1 MKTGFCMQTA
11 SQPITAQPFLLSH
24 RMKPAFCTQQ
34 PQSRG
39 AAAGEPIRWMSFR
52 ACTTTAATTRPL
64 TGTEA
69 ACGSVMHR
77 TCCRGVQSRAR
88 RLRFTAKPAP
98 VPAQRRASTCVR
110 SRMPLQAAHPALP
123 GTMVL
128 SAPSVETS
136 RLRSRSLWMLCRDW
150 QTATTAVC
158 ACMKPRTTSVRPP
171 TPMRTCA

>member
-1 MKTGFCMQTA
+1 
-11 SQPITAQPFLLSH
+11 
-24 RMKPAFCTQQ
+24 MKPAFCTQQ

-110 SRMPLQAAHPALP
+110 SRIPLQAAHPALP
-123 GTMVL
+123 GNYGAIGTIGRDKQVTFSIPVDAVQGL
-128 SAPSVETS
+128 ADGYYGGLCLYETPYNFGS
-136 RLRSRSLWMLCRDW
+136 STYSNAYMRMSGTDTNYEPYIECVFSGS
-150 QTATTAVC
+150 TAVG
-158 ACMKPRTTSVRPP
+158 
-171 TPMRTCA
+171 